1 MEDEISIDAS
11 IDEPKKHITES
22 DVYGASKDN
31 VRSNVHHK
39 SHVNTLKE
47 VDHNAHRSQNLL
59 VLEVFSYL
67 LFLLETD
74 CCLVKYMQF
83 LL

>member
-11 IDEPKKHITES
+11 IEIPKKHMIES

-59 VLEVFSYL
+59 VLEVFSFFY
-67 LFLLETD
+67 F
-74 CCLVKYMQF
+74 Y
-83 LL
+83 